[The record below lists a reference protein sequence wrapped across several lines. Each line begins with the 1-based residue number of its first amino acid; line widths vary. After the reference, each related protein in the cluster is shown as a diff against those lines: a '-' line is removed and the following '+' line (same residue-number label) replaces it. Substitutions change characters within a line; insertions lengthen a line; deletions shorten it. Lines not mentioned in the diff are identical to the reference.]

1 MPAIVWLFPKLAAAV
16 FATAGIIFFADPSP
30 LSRLLV
36 EWGYGRNFARVFGT
50 FALATA
56 VFLWIPQLRP
66 WALQLPPSFCSAPRS
81 SYSSAGDICTRC
93 RAFFCSA
100 RFPFRSRTSE
110 EGPA

>member
-66 WALQLPPSFCSAPRS
+66 WGIAVAAFILFGTTVKLLERRRYLYALPGILLLGTLPFSLAN
-81 SYSSAGDICTRC
+81 I
-93 RAFFCSA
+93 
-100 RFPFRSRTSE
+100 
-110 EGPA
+110 